1 MREYILRRLLILPV
15 IMLGVSFL
23 TFLSFR
29 LIPGDVVDI
38 GCGFQCD
45 DATREAIREQ
55 YGLNKPLLTQYWDWL
70 SGIPSGDFG
79 HSFRGNLA
87 VSTELERRMPI
98 TIQLLIMTMTFSI
111 GLGIPLGMLSAV
123 RPGSLWDGMSRF
135 ASILWLSVPAF
146 YSGTLVIIFGSLWL
160 AWVPPQFAT
169 GYVSPFEDPLT
180 NLEQFLLPALILA
193 FGSAGVIIRVTRSSM
208 LEVMRNDY
216 IRTAWSKGLRERTV
230 VWRHAL
236 KNALIPVVTLLGL
249 EAGGLIGGAVII
261 ESIFGLNGV
270 GVYVVQSVISREL
283 LVVQALALI
292 FAFTY
297 VLINLIVDVLYAW
310 LDPRIRYA

>member
-1 MREYILRRLLILPV
+1 MREYILRRLLLLPV

-23 TFLSFR
+23 TFLAFR
-29 LIPGDVVDI
+29 VVPGDVVDI

-55 YGLNKPLLTQYWDWL
+55 YGLNKPLLVQYWDWL
-70 SGIPSGDFG
+70 SGIPTGDFG
-79 HSFRGNLA
+79 HAFRGNLS

-98 TIQLLIMTMTFSI
+98 TIQLMIMTMTFSI

-123 RPGSLWDGMSRF
+123 RPGSIWDGLARF
-135 ASILWLSVPAF
+135 SSILWLSVPSF
-146 YSGTLVIIFGSLWL
+146 YSGTLVIIFSSLWFG
-160 AWVPPQFAT
+160 WVPPQFST
-169 GYVSPFEDPLT
+169 GYVSPFDDPLT
-180 NLEQFLLPALILA
+180 NLEQFLVPSLILA
-193 FGSAGVIIRVTRSSM
+193 FGSAGIIIRVTRSSM

-216 IRTAWSKGLRERTV
+216 IRTAWSKGLRERSV

-236 KNALIPVVTLLGL
+236 KNALIPVVTFLGL
-249 EAGGLIGGAVII
+249 EAGGLLGGAVII

-270 GVYVVQSVISREL
+270 GVYVIQSVISREL
-283 LVVQALALI
+283 LVVQALALF

-297 VLINLIVDVLYAW
+297 VLINLTVDVLYAW